1 MLYLCKKRTKMKS
14 DYQQQVINRIRV
26 LRESKGVT
34 QLALANMLGISPG
47 QMGNIDSCKQPHKYT
62 IKQIMTICDTLGIG
76 IEYVLFP
83 DDQSSKVY
91 SVRDVVYAIIR
102 YQESSK

>member
-1 MLYLCKKRTKMKS
+1 MKS
-14 DYQQQVINRIRV
+14 DYQQQVINRVRV

-34 QLALANMLGISPG
+34 QLALAAMLGISPG

-62 IKQIMTICDTLGIG
+62 IKQIMTICDTLGVG

-83 DDQSSKVY
+83 DDQRAKSY